1 MTLSQLLDIR
11 PGVTAVIGGGGKTT
25 LLRTLGEELA
35 GQHPVLLCTTTKILP
50 FSDLPCARTAAELD
64 ELRRAHQLL
73 CAGTDEPG
81 TGKLTAPETP
91 MAVLAEQ
98 FDYILVEA
106 DGAARRPL
114 KAHAPH
120 EPVIPTEANQTI
132 CVVGASG
139 FGRPIAAAAHRP
151 ERYALLAGMPEAA
164 EATPEAEARVL
175 RSEDLHTKVYV
186 NQVETLWNLADAR
199 VLARL
204 IALRLKRAHISVIM
218 TDIPAPTAI
227 RRTVAF
233 SQAIVLGETKVEDVT
248 ARRVETPE
256 AAMALLQENVV
267 PVLADP
273 EGICIPVLKPDVVV
287 DAILAKRN
295 LGTRITDAPV
305 VIGVGPGFTAGVDCH
320 AVVETMRGHS
330 LGRVIHA
337 GSALPNTGIPG
348 LIGGFAGERVLRAPA
363 DGVFHQLLD
372 IGAQVRQG
380 DVAATVNGVPMT
392 CTLDGVLRGIL
403 PDDTPVHKGMK
414 AGDIDPRCKVEHC
427 YTASDKA
434 LAIGGGVLEAIL
446 DLTGALKDRAGG
458 YSG

>member
-1 MTLSQLLDIR
+1 MKRRTIEGECAMTLSQLLDIR

-98 FDYILVEA
+98 LDYILVEA

-199 VLARL
+199 ALARL
-204 IALRLKRAHISVIM
+204 M
-218 TDIPAPTAI
+218 DC
-227 RRTVAF
+227 
-233 SQAIVLGETKVEDVT
+233 
-248 ARRVETPE
+248 
-256 AAMALLQENVV
+256 
-267 PVLADP
+267 PVLA
-273 EGICIPVLKPDVVV
+273 G
-287 DAILAKRN
+287 
-295 LGTRITDAPV
+295 
-305 VIGVGPGFTAGVDCH
+305 
-320 AVVETMRGHS
+320 S
-330 LGRVIHA
+330 LWRREYF
-337 GSALPNTGIPG
+337 P
-348 LIGGFAGERVLRAPA
+348 
-363 DGVFHQLLD
+363 
-372 IGAQVRQG
+372 
-380 DVAATVNGVPMT
+380 
-392 CTLDGVLRGIL
+392 CW
-403 PDDTPVHKGMK
+403 
-414 AGDIDPRCKVEHC
+414 
-427 YTASDKA
+427 
-434 LAIGGGVLEAIL
+434 
-446 DLTGALKDRAGG
+446 
-458 YSG
+458 